1 MYCRDVISYLALPC
15 TCIFSLGQIP
25 SPHGGPSTCV
35 FPFYP
40 LVFPHF
46 PISFSWLYLPFY
58 SLSHLFLDFIIFTMS
73 QNGKF
78 YCSKFIMQVIL
89 FLSKFILFYCFF
101 LLRLFRPPFLDYLLT
116 PVESYF
122 PVLSLADLLR
132 IQIFLCYSFDFRG
145 SERSTPPFPSPTF
158 MTSPIVVSISFP
170 SLPLYHFL
178 SLCQLAPFNYYF
190 YLLFLPPFQA
200 IYFSE
205 WSYMLS
211 VLKAAGI
218 TLDGIRVSILH
229 YFCFAYLIFFI
240 HYLFPSICLLC
251 VTLSYIFTLLLPSFF
266 VFQYLHN
273 IFLPQ
278 LLPNLTL
285 LC

>member
-116 PVESYF
+116 PVDSYF
-122 PVLSLADLLR
+122 PVLLLADLLR

-190 YLLFLPPFQA
+190 LSLIFTPFPSYLFFRMELYALRLKSSGHHLRWDPGINSSLFLFC
-200 IYFSE
+200 
-205 WSYMLS
+205 LS
-211 VLKAAGI
+211 NFLYP
-218 TLDGIRVSILH
+218 LSFPLHLSSLCYPIL
-229 YFCFAYLIFFI
+229 YL
-240 HYLFPSICLLC
+240 Y
-251 VTLSYIFTLLLPSFF
+251 
-266 VFQYLHN
+266 
-273 IFLPQ
+273 
-278 LLPNLTL
+278 LTL
-285 LC
+285 TIVFCVSVFT